1 MTMKWAYKSFLLL
14 GIFLLISC
22 ASGHKIKYDDAIANI
37 TASGSIKIAVT
48 THDQRQYILSGES
61 TPDYVGLNR
70 GGLSAVPFKPHS
82 VATESGKPL
91 AEDITTSICN
101 SLSAK
106 GFKAVAINVTP
117 FEVRD
122 KILAKMKEV
131 KGDRLL
137 LLTLYEWQS
146 DTYANTGLFYN
157 MKLEVF
163 DINGNRLTEKIMKG
177 EDNISRDDG
186 YFSTSL
192 PIENMK
198 IMIPKV
204 FKDKIEVLLNNKDV
218 VETLK

>member
-1 MTMKWAYKSFLLL
+1 MKWVYKSFLLL
-14 GIFLLISC
+14 SIFLLISC
-22 ASGHKIKYDDAIANI
+22 ASGHKIKYHDTVASIS
-37 TASGSIKIAVT
+37 TSGSITITVT

-101 SLSAK
+101 SLAAK
-106 GFKAVAINVTP
+106 GFRTVAVNAIPSEDKN
-117 FEVRD
+117 

-146 DTYANTGLFYN
+146 DTYMNTGLFYN
-157 MKLEVF
+157 MKFEVF
-163 DINGNRLTEKIMKG
+163 DMNGNKLTEKIMKG
-177 EDNISRDDG
+177 EDNLGHGDDSFG
-186 YFSTSL
+186 LT
-192 PIENMK
+192 IVKMQK
-198 IMIPKV
+198 IIPKV

>member
-1 MTMKWAYKSFLLL
+1 MKWVYKFFLLL
-14 GIFLLISC
+14 SIVLLISC
-22 ASGHKIKYDDAIANI
+22 FAGHKIKYVDAIATI
-37 TASGSIKIAVT
+37 TASGSITVAVT

-70 GGLSAVPFKPHS
+70 GGASAVPFKPQS
-82 VATESGKPL
+82 VTTESGKPL

-101 SLSAK
+101 SLAAK
-106 GFKAVAINVTP
+106 GFRAVAVNVMP
-117 FEVRD
+117 SED
-122 KILAKMKEV
+122 KNKILGKMKES

-146 DTYANTGLFYN
+146 DTYNNTGLFYN

-163 DINGNRLTEKIMKG
+163 DINGNKLTEKIMKG
-177 EDNISRDDG
+177 EDNISRGD
-186 YFSTSL
+186 YTSL
-192 PIENMK
+192 LAIDEMK
-198 IMIPKV
+198 KVIPKV

>member
-1 MTMKWAYKSFLLL
+1 MKWAHKSFILLS
-14 GIFLLISC
+14 IFLLISC
-22 ASGHKIKYDDAIANI
+22 AAGHKIKYDDVIATI
-37 TASGSIKIAVT
+37 TASGNITIAVT
-48 THDQRQYILSGES
+48 THDQRQYILSGQS
-61 TPDYVGLNR
+61 NPDYVGLNR
-70 GGLSAVPFKPHS
+70 GGASLVPFKPNS
-82 VATESGKPL
+82 VSTESGKPL
-91 AEDITTSICN
+91 AEDMTTTICT

-131 KGDRLL
+131 KGDRLI

-146 DTYANTGLFYN
+146 DTYMNTGLFYN

-163 DINGNRLTEKIMKG
+163 DTIGNKLTEKIMKG

-186 YFSTSL
+186 LFSTSL

-198 IMIPKV
+198 KIIPKA

-218 VETLK
+218 ADTLK